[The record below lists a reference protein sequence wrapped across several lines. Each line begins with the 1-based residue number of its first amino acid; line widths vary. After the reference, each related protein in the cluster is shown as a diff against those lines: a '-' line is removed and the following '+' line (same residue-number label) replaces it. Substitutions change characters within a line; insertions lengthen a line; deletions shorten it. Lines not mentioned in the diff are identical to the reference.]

1 MRKVLIFLLIGALL
15 LGACVVAADVSE
27 EVGSMEVD
35 FSGGGTYGGGSSPCG
50 GGSGAGS
57 GGAPG

>member
-1 MRKVLIFLLIGALL
+1 MKRVLIFLLIGALL

-27 EVGSMEVD
+27 ESGVTEVD
-35 FSGGGTYGGGSSPCG
+35 FSGGRTHGGGATPCG
-50 GGSGAGS
+50 GGAGAGS